1 MYKIKRYFQ
10 GVWKQGKKVRW
21 PKKKEL
27 GAAVAVVLVVVC
39 FAAIC
44 MMVDDF
50 LISNILTSLD
60 KSFPAVTP
68 SAPGTTPDGE
78 TSEEVVAAL
87 FRCVNF
93 LKLK

>member
-27 GAAVAVVLVVVC
+27 GAAVTVVLVVVC

-50 LISNILTSLD
+50 LISKIITSLD
-60 KSFPAVTP
+60 KSFPSNTP
-68 SAPGTTPDGE
+68 ASSG
-78 TSEEVVAAL
+78 EVVPSGEEAAQAL
-87 FRCVNF
+87 MTYIRAFIN
-93 LKLK
+93 K

>member
-27 GAAVAVVLVVVC
+27 GAAVTVVLVVVC
-39 FAAIC
+39 FASIC
-44 MMVDDF
+44 MMIDDF
-50 LISNILTSLD
+50 LISGIITSLD
-60 KSFPAVTP
+60 KSFPAVNP
-68 SAPGTTPDGE
+68 STPDGE

-87 FRCVNF
+87 FRCINAF
-93 LKLK
+93 RIK